1 MIKRLLFYVKRYS
14 KYIYYPFWIIYKIK
28 NIQLLQKEVK
38 RSDSG
43 KKSDLIQSLPSN
55 DCRYISYL
63 LKSNDV
69 TKIIFINWFV
79 TFFF

>member
-1 MIKRLLFYVKRYS
+1 MKNGNFDFIAYGMDS
-14 KYIYYPFWIIYKIK
+14 KEENII
-28 NIQLLQKEVK
+28 VT
-38 RSDSG
+38 DSG